1 MWAIKKMDELDA
13 LNITIKRFLES
24 KQENSEF

>member
-13 LNITIKRFLES
+13 LNITIKRLLEVR
-24 KQENSEF
+24 QENSEF